1 MAAAAGLLLAA
12 LTLAAL
18 LINVYFTSLLLDRGR
33 HLRAALARLFNS
45 CGADTSSCAVVL
57 QTPFA
62 RMFGGVPNVALGIA
76 WCVALLALAVY
87 WIVAGRVVVPWPYLA
102 VAAGTVVVGAY
113 LVHALVAVL
122 KQPCPL

>member
-12 LTLAAL
+12 LALAAL
-18 LINVYFTSLLLDRGR
+18 LINVYFTSLLLGRGR
-33 HLRAALARLFNS
+33 RLRAALGRLFNA
-45 CGADTSSCAVVL
+45 CGADTSSCTVVL

-87 WIVAGRVVVPWPYLA
+87 WIVAGRVVVPWPYLLA
-102 VAAGTVVVGAY
+102 AAGTVAVAAY
-113 LVHALVAVL
+113 LVHALVVVL